1 MELDSD
7 AVAREIYPRRRPAAD
22 PDALRYLL
30 LPGEARRIF
39 CEQIV
44 PELLAGREPQAQPTV
59 VFLVGQH
66 GAGKSRVASIVGEVL
81 NGRGGFADL
90 DSDLYKPYH
99 PRYDEL
105 IGRDDKLMAAYIGPD
120 SWAWLAQA
128 HEYVRTQR
136 INALKPET
144 GQDSKGAANHLR
156 AYRDAGF
163 RIEVMVLAVPAAI
176 TSELPESPG
185 HSQRHSSGTPQAAGS
200 G

>member
-1 MELDSD
+1 
-7 AVAREIYPRRRPAAD
+7 
-22 PDALRYLL
+22 
-30 LPGEARRIF
+30 
-39 CEQIV
+39 
-44 PELLAGREPQAQPTV
+44 
-59 VFLVGQH
+59 
-66 GAGKSRVASIVGEVL
+66 
-81 NGRGGFADL
+81 
-90 DSDLYKPYH
+90 
-99 PRYDEL
+99 
-105 IGRDDKLMAAYIGPD
+105 MAAYIGPD

-128 HEYVRTQR
+128 HECVRTQR